1 MVESLLKGEI
11 NGFGKM
17 GLSNQGKVV
26 IAFSYLYSRVYS
38 IIFSAVFWI
47 KLSMLEKI
55 PKPQLVL
62 TEFHLG
68 YT

>member
-47 KLSMLEKI
+47 KL
-55 PKPQLVL
+55 
-62 TEFHLG
+62 
-68 YT
+68 